1 MSLLSPPFSHKV
13 YTQFTQA
20 NRSGFVSLCRHDHT
34 APDATAAPVDA
45 EAAAADAAAA
55 SAWPPMDAQLV
66 GRRVEALWG
75 DPDAEEAE
83 KQWYSAT
90 IVHMRP
96 RARDFTLHF
105 DDGLVEPGI
114 KLPDD
119 SIRLLEEVV
128 PVCSCARCCADDSEG
143 RALPI
148 A

>member
-1 MSLLSPPFSHKV
+1 
-13 YTQFTQA
+13 
-20 NRSGFVSLCRHDHT
+20 
-34 APDATAAPVDA
+34 
-45 EAAAADAAAA
+45 
-55 SAWPPMDAQLV
+55 MDAQLV

-83 KQWYSAT
+83 QQWYSAT

-148 A
+148 ACEPKWRWAARKETRAQRRRPHRLAASDNSKRGNGHTTMAC

>member
-1 MSLLSPPFSHKV
+1 M
-13 YTQFTQA
+13 T
-20 NRSGFVSLCRHDHT
+20 T

-45 EAAAADAAAA
+45 EAAAADAVAA

-83 KQWYSAT
+83 QQWYSAT